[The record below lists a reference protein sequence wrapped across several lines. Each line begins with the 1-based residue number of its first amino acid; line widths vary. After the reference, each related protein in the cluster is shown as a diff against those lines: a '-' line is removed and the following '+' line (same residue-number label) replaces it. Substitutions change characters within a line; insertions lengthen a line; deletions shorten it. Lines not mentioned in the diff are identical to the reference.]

1 MIRTIYEWADRAAS
15 YIRFKPDRPPVIRE
29 LTQHYLDHRD
39 DLIRAGT
46 DRQDAERAALESMG
60 DPDET
65 GKLLNRMHKPYLG
78 WLWVIS
84 RWAVSLT
91 AFVFLTGLFRF
102 PVGEAI
108 RHYYYG
114 WPAFFGEEV
123 VSRGNDLKALYDGKD
138 RERELF
144 RVYGTC
150 SQTVRAGDY
159 TVSVERSVWRR
170 DWHGDS
176 FQFILRAEADSLT
189 LGSPE
194 VIRDYLTA
202 TDSAGNYYVNLSTS
216 LRTNEPLLGSNRVG
230 RALRSWYYDFWLEN
244 MGPDIRWVDLH
255 YDRYGISFV
264 LRIDLTGDRV

>member
-39 DLIRAGT
+39 DLIHAGT
-46 DRQDAERAALESMG
+46 DRQDAECAALESMG

-91 AFVFLTGLFRF
+91 AFVFLVGLFRF
-102 PVGEAI
+102 PVKEAVKD
-108 RHYYYG
+108 YFYG
-114 WPAFFGEEV
+114 WPTFFGEEAG
-123 VSRGNDLKALYDGKD
+123 SLASKIKLLYEGKD

-159 TVSVERSVWRR
+159 TISVERAVWRR
-170 DWHGDS
+170 DWYGDNLR
-176 FQFILRAEADSLT
+176 FILRAEADSPA
-189 LGSPE
+189 LGCP
-194 VIRDYLTA
+194 DALLKYLTA
-202 TDSAGNYYVNLSTS
+202 RDSEDNEYKNQCVSIQKEVRSLAGNSFGRNL
-216 LRTNEPLLGSNRVG
+216 RN
-230 RALRSWYYDFWLEN
+230 WYFDFWLDEYD
-244 MGPDIRWVDLH
+244 PDAEWVDLC